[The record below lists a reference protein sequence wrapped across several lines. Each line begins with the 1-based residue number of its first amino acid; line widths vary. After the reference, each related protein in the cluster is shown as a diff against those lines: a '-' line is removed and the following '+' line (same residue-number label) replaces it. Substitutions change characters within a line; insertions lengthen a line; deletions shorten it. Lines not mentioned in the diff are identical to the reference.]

1 MVKSN
6 EKGIVSKKQKRG
18 GMWWVEHL
26 AIPLFLAFIVSYG
39 LPQVQYWLNIS
50 GAQTRDLYAKI
61 DAIESE
67 IKLAEDKYGSS
78 LGSRFKD
85 YLNQAEY
92 HRWEAKKN
100 LMNSDLRKTKIEM
113 PVVQRFIFHTTW
125 VLTYQPVMIRA
136 YQPVMIRTHCLN
148 KIISGAE
155 KYLVC
160 NGIQPK

>member
-100 LMNSDLRKTKIEM
+100 LMNSDLRKTKIEIEKS
-113 PVVQRFIFHTTW
+113 VEQ
-125 VLTYQPVMIRA
+125 LTLARDAGGTEIYIPYNVGPDIPA
-136 YQPVMIRTHCLN
+136 GNDP
-148 KIISGAE
+148 
-155 KYLVC
+155 
-160 NGIQPK
+160 GIPAGNDPDPLLK